1 MSVLAEIASTV
12 WENQPNRT
20 PLGRPAVGMVVIFPA
35 GLPQESR
42 PGGPTGS
49 IKERVVYCCDEKL
62 IRNNVQ
68 NNYLKV

>member
-1 MSVLAEIASTV
+1 MKYIASTSLMSVLAEIASTV

-42 PGGPTGS
+42 PGGAN
-49 IKERVVYCCDEKL
+49 RVNQGESGVVP
-62 IRNNVQ
+62 R
-68 NNYLKV
+68 